1 MTDQSPEQQVES
13 ASKAFEQEFERFSHF
28 TGDPST
34 FSALDLETASAEE
47 RALAE
52 LRTRHLGKKSALAAT
67 KKLIGRVAP
76 EGRAAFGQLVQ
87 STESRLVQSLDQ
99 AEQNLKT
106 HIETARTA
114 RESIDVTMPGRR
126 PRSGHRHPITLLRER
141 LEDVFVALGY
151 AIEDDR
157 EIETDFY
164 NFSALNIPENHPA
177 RGWQDTFYTTDGFAL
192 RSQTSTVQIHAM
204 QRRGVPV
211 RMIAPGR
218 VFRRDTPDPTHNP
231 MFFQVEGLCVDR
243 GITMAHLKGTV
254 GELLRRMFG
263 PDTVTRF
270 RPSYFPF
277 TEPSAEFDFS
287 CFKCK
292 GSGCRIC
299 KNSGWIELGGSGMVH
314 PNVLR
319 AVGVDPQVYF
329 GFVFVLGIDRMCA
342 LMYELDDIR
351 LLFENDVRFLEKF
364 ESMFISHEWLK
375 ELTDT
380 KRSPAE
386 LRERL
391 TMVGLAIDA
400 VDEHNGDAVL
410 DVEVPSNRP
419 DCLSH
424 VGIAREVSVIEK
436 GHLRL
441 PASKPPK
448 AEGRAGDFTS
458 VEIKDPDLC
467 PRY

>member
-1 MTDQSPEQQVES
+1 MTDQSPQQQLE
-13 ASKAFEQEFERFSHF
+13 AARKAFEQEFERFVVDSS
-28 TGDPST
+28 DW
-34 FSALDLETASAEE
+34 TATAKQ
-47 RALAE
+47 RALADF
-52 LRTRHLGKKSALAAT
+52 RTRHLGKKSELAAS
-67 KKLIGRVAP
+67 KRLIGRIPA
-76 EGRAAFGQLVQ
+76 EERAAFGQLVQ
-87 STESRLVQSLDQ
+87 SIADTFEGMVDKLELELK
-99 AEQNLKT
+99 EQ
-106 HIETARTA
+106 IEDERTA
-114 RESIDVTMPGRR
+114 RESIDVTQPGRR

-164 NFSALNIPENHPA
+164 NFDALNIPENHPA
-177 RGWQDTFYTTDGFAL
+177 RAWQDTFYTTDGFAL

-254 GELLRRMFG
+254 AEFLRRMFG
-263 PDTVTRF
+263 ADTITRF

-319 AVGVDPQVYF
+319 TVGVDPQEFSGFAF
-329 GFVFVLGIDRMCA
+329 GLGIDRMCA

-364 ESMFISHEWLK
+364 E
-375 ELTDT
+375 
-380 KRSPAE
+380 
-386 LRERL
+386 
-391 TMVGLAIDA
+391 
-400 VDEHNGDAVL
+400 
-410 DVEVPSNRP
+410 
-419 DCLSH
+419 
-424 VGIAREVSVIEK
+424 
-436 GHLRL
+436 
-441 PASKPPK
+441 
-448 AEGRAGDFTS
+448 
-458 VEIKDPDLC
+458 
-467 PRY
+467 